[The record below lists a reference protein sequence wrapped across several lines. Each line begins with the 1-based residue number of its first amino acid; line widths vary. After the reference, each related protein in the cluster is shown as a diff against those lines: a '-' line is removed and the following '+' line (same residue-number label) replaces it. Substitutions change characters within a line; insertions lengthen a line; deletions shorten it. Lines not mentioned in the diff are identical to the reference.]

1 MSIQT
6 KRCELAC
13 NRNVWKSS
21 DFASHI
27 CMCRMSSALCGNCP
41 GNIVFLVVFWHNN
54 SSHATQHDPKSIKT
68 DHSIVKFTHEYT
80 CRGAINTPTTWNAK
94 HKMCTRNGTTQN
106 CCVGSCLHKPSTT
119 KLGDYTTLQSQAR
132 QSLAKKLGY
141 FPFVNSERVSFANV
155 LYIWTIRSLSLL
167 KNAVRSVNVSAVAL
181 DLWLRAQLTAS
192 THISCVN
199 LDEVSTISVCSFKY
213 FTVAVVSHFFSLREP
228 STSPTIVVHCTYPYG
243 WMTLQKKKAWCKPI
257 SIVPGSIYSDFGGC
271 PPINIWPAGA
281 GRVGNSLLCGL
292 TLSLCLNMIV
302 SFAVFAY
309 VLKNNESCALDVCI
323 HDTCMHGCMDA
334 CMITCVTVSAWKHA
348 RMHAW
353 VHSWMHAYLDVCI
366 DFGMHTSIHACSH
379 A

>member
-1 MSIQT
+1 MSGSPAI
-6 KRCELAC
+6 L
-13 NRNVWKSS
+13 
-21 DFASHI
+21 HPI

-243 WMTLQKKKAWCKPI
+243 WMTLQKKKSMMQTDFNSPRLDLFRFWRMSTHQYLACWGGPCWEFAAVWIDAFSMLEHDCFICCIRLCFEEQWKLCIGCMHSWYMHAW
-257 SIVPGSIYSDFGGC
+257 
-271 PPINIWPAGA
+271 
-281 GRVGNSLLCGL
+281 
-292 TLSLCLNMIV
+292 
-302 SFAVFAY
+302 
-309 VLKNNESCALDVCI
+309 
-323 HDTCMHGCMDA
+323 MHGCMDA